1 MKKLRFG
8 FRFSL
13 AISKIKMIFQ
23 PYLLP
28 WYHSWSEKQSRPCE
42 YFRNNL
48 LRGRYYF
55 WRFALQNHHC
65 PVSLPS
71 KIEII
76 ATPSERPLPNSL
88 SYFTQENWFWK
99 WFWKTIGEVD
109 LDFKWA
115 ASLRKSIFI
124 IINRKPWQKNP
135 SHQTSCKWLL
145 KFIKASSMLNLSRES
160 EVCLAFFFCQEQG
173 YRRFQIKSHH
183 MRKIFR
189 SVLHSLLRAYA
200 LKQASCLKIWQ
211 QTSLSWKD
219 FSAMERQ
226 DYHRMAYNSSP
237 PSRPESTPEMVAP
250 TTGICVTPS
259 VR

>member
-1 MKKLRFG
+1 MTAATWKKTLRFKI
-8 FRFSL
+8 RFSL

-124 IINRKPWQKNP
+124 IINRKPWQKIP
-135 SHQTSCKWLL
+135 SFLPSLRWFSIAPQ
-145 KFIKASSMLNLSRES
+145 ASSMLNLSRES

-173 YRRFQIKSHH
+173 YCDFQFKSDH
-183 MRKIFR
+183 MKKIFR
-189 SVLHSLLRAYA
+189 SVLHSLRWA
-200 LKQASCLKIWQ
+200 
-211 QTSLSWKD
+211 
-219 FSAMERQ
+219 
-226 DYHRMAYNSSP
+226 
-237 PSRPESTPEMVAP
+237 
-250 TTGICVTPS
+250 
-259 VR
+259 